1 VIQQP
6 DARIA
11 DSQDDS
17 HDDKPRPNDQYGNRN
32 YREYAG
38 NAPHDNPHHEFHM
51 SPLLA
56 AETDNTSTID
66 VFLIDD
72 FFAVPT
78 EIFRN
83 FHLEVIAIRA
93 ARDA

>member
-1 VIQQP
+1 
-6 DARIA
+6 
-11 DSQDDS
+11 
-17 HDDKPRPNDQYGNRN
+17 
-32 YREYAG
+32 
-38 NAPHDNPHHEFHM
+38 M

-56 AETDNTSTID
+56 AETDSTSTID